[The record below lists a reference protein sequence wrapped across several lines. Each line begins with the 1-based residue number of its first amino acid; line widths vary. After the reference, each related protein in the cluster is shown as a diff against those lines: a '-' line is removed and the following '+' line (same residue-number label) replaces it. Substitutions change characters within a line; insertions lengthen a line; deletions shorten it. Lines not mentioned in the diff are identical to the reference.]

1 MTNAD
6 FQAMIAEF
14 GDRICYVA
22 LNNNKRIYFGYPST
36 PPNNKSEQNCVVNV
50 GDLQFKTFGASD
62 FFGIP
67 RKDYSFPNARV
78 PFIPFISWVKT
89 EFIEQVVVVNEE
101 YVDYRI
107 SPYVLG

>member
-1 MTNAD
+1 MLIFSYD
-6 FQAMIAEF
+6 RRI

-62 FFGIP
+62 FFGIRERTTLSRMP
-67 RKDYSFPNARV
+67 EFLSFPL
-78 PFIPFISWVKT
+78 S
-89 EFIEQVVVVNEE
+89 
-101 YVDYRI
+101 
-107 SPYVLG
+107 LG